1 MGLEDRPPGDHPTLV
16 NKTGSLKRL
25 RNTVRKLEKT
35 DMLEQY
41 HAVIQDQLASGVV
54 ELAESDVN
62 GREFY
67 IPHKAVVREAA
78 ESTKLRIIYDASAKA
93 HDKAPSLTDCLKP
106 GPPLH
111 NQLWTVLVRGRFH
124 PIAISRNIKQ
134 AFLQVRIREED
145 RDAMRFHWF
154 EDLKTR
160 KVQVLRFT
168 RALFGLAPLPF
179 LLGGVIKEHLETYR
193 NAEPKCVEEIER
205 SLYVDDLISGGQTVQ
220 EAQALKTTA
229 TEIFSQRRTL
239 LCISGILTPRNY
251 RPRRIV

>member
-1 MGLEDRPPGDHPTLV
+1 
-16 NKTGSLKRL
+16 
-25 RNTVRKLEKT
+25 
-35 DMLEQY
+35 
-41 HAVIQDQLASGVV
+41 
-54 ELAESDVN
+54 
-62 GREFY
+62 
-67 IPHKAVVREAA
+67 
-78 ESTKLRIIYDASAKA
+78 
-93 HDKAPSLTDCLKP
+93 
-106 GPPLH
+106 
-111 NQLWTVLVRGRFH
+111 
-124 PIAISRNIKQ
+124 
-134 AFLQVRIREED
+134 
-145 RDAMRFHWF
+145 MRFHWF